1 MPKVQARSRVRNR
14 VQSRPDDPNG
24 SSPLGR
30 PSTSAQMNAD
40 CNAAGDWSP
49 SRIRSAGERGRSE
62 LERVAGVADLVGRG
76 ESTATGTFRGGAGG
90 FGVATGFAGTF
101 CWNLEG
107 PFARPSAPPTS
118 DRPLAFVIPPAG
130 ARGGAGVFVRTG
142 RRAVPTGAVRGGAG
156 DGAVGSTRTSAR
168 DGGGPGTSTPS
179 SSAWRRALSFS
190 RFAR

>member
-1 MPKVQARSRVRNR
+1 M
-14 VQSRPDDPNG
+14 
-24 SSPLGR
+24 
-30 PSTSAQMNAD
+30 
-40 CNAAGDWSP
+40 
-49 SRIRSAGERGRSE
+49 
-62 LERVAGVADLVGRG
+62 VGRG
-76 ESTATGTFRGGAGG
+76 ESTATGAFRGGAGG
-90 FGVATGFAGTF
+90 FGIALGFAGTF

-107 PFARPSAPPTS
+107 DFAGPSARPSA
-118 DRPLAFVIPPAG
+118 RPLVFAVPPAG

-156 DGAVGSTRTSAR
+156 DGEVGSTRTSAR